1 MKKLYWLKLK
11 DTFFTDPKIK
21 KLRRIAGGDTYTII
35 YQKMMLLSLKDEG
48 VIEFEGIEN
57 TLAEELALIMD
68 EETDNVKV
76 TLSFLQANGLI
87 EALNDTNFLLNQMP
101 NLIGKESDSAGR
113 TRKHRQQKALHCNS
127 EVTDGNENVTTE
139 NKREENKRIREK
151 REESNTPLIPQGINQ
166 EAWTDWAQHR
176 KEIKKPLTPTAMEK
190 QFKLLLEYPY
200 DQKEIIDQSIQNSWQ
215 GLFAPKRTPQ
225 QKNLAQRNREAFKK
239 YEELMEAQDVEVLS

>member
-1 MKKLYWLKLK
+1 MRNKKLYWLKLK

-68 EETDNVKV
+68 EEADNVKV
-76 TLSFLQANGLI
+76 TLAFLQANGLI
-87 EALNDTNFLLNQMP
+87 EGLNDTNYLLTQMP
-101 NLIGKESDSAGR
+101 ELIGKECDSAER
-113 TRKHRQQKALHCNS
+113 VRRHRERKALHCNKQ
-127 EVTDGNENVTTE
+127 VTSGNENVTTE
-139 NKREENKRIREK
+139 NKRIREK
-151 REESNTPLIPQGINQ
+151 REENKRKTPLIPQGINR
-166 EAWTDWAQHR
+166 ESWDEWVQHR

-190 QFKLLLEYPY
+190 QFKLLLDHPY

-215 GLFAPKRTPQ
+215 GLFPPKRTPQ
-225 QKNLAQRNREAFKK
+225 QKNLAQRNRDAFER
-239 YEELMEAQDVEVLS
+239 YEKLMEVQDVEVLD